1 MSLSRV
7 SLVAVLMLSIGS
19 SAASAAPT
27 LLPQTVAQTPGDS
40 TSPQPQRRKNR
51 DSFLQELNLTP
62 QQMQQM
68 RAMQARYKPQISQRA
83 QAMRQAKQELAS
95 LISSTTAS
103 TSQITAK
110 NQQVEQLAQQIRQ
123 LKFESMMAMREIMTP
138 EQRTK
143 FAQLMQQRRQNH
155 QNRAGK
161 RNAQ

>member
-7 SLVAVLMLSIGS
+7 SLVAVLMLSMGS
-19 SAASAAPT
+19 SAAFAAPMVF
-27 LLPQTVAQTPGDS
+27 PQTVAQTPGDS

-68 RAMQARYKPQISQRA
+68 QAMQARYKPQISQRA

-95 LISSTTAS
+95 LMSSTTAS

-143 FAQLMQQRRQNH
+143 FAQLMQQRRQNY

>member
-19 SAASAAPT
+19 SAAFAAPM
-27 LLPQTVAQTPGDS
+27 PQTVAQTPGDS

-68 RAMQARYKPQISQRA
+68 QAMQARYKPQISQRA

-95 LISSTTAS
+95 LMSSTTAS

>member
-7 SLVAVLMLSIGS
+7 SLVALLMLSVGS
-19 SAASAAPT
+19 SAAFAAPM
-27 LLPQTVAQTPGDS
+27 LLPQTVAQTPGD

-51 DSFLQELNLTP
+51 DSFLKELNLTP

-68 RAMQARYKPQISQRA
+68 QAMQARYKPQISQRA

-95 LISSTTAS
+95 LMSSTTAS